1 MKNMDKKM
9 PKFAKRLLVIVPCA
23 IAALIVVAGCF
34 DIVPAGYKGVKLTMG
49 AVGDTVL
56 NEGLAFKLPFAQRIV
71 HVDARVKKYTVEG
84 VTSASKDMQSIT
96 TNVAVNYRVDGAN
109 VDELYKNLS
118 LNYEDTIIAPAV
130 SECIKSVTSQYTAE
144 ETITRRSEIS
154 SQIKDMLKERLEDK
168 YIFVDSLNI
177 TDLTFSAAFDKAI
190 EEKQVAE
197 QNALKAKYDLE
208 RIKTEAEQAV
218 IKAKG
223 EAEAME
229 IKNKALTESII
240 ELEFLE
246 KWDGKMPTYYG
257 GDADLLLSLNPDKEK
272 AAE

>member
-1 MKNMDKKM
+1 MEKKI
-9 PKFAKRLLVIVPCA
+9 PGFAKKLLIIVPVVLVL
-23 IAALIVVAGCF
+23 LILVFNCF
-34 DIVPAGYKGVKLTMG
+34 DIVPAGFKGVRLTMG
-49 AVGDTVL
+49 AVDNVVV
-56 NEGLAFKLPFAQRIV
+56 NEGLNFKLPFAQSIV
-71 HVDARVKKYTVEG
+71 HVDARVKKYTIEG
-84 VTSASKDMQSIT
+84 GTSASKDMQSIT
-96 TNVAVNYRVDGAN
+96 TNVALNYRVDGAS
-109 VDELYKNLS
+109 VDNLS

-130 SECIKSVTSQYTAE
+130 NECIKSVTSQYTAE

-154 SQIKDMLKERLEDK
+154 GQMKEMIAERLKDK
-168 YIFVDSLNI
+168 YIFVDSFNI

-229 IKNKALTESII
+229 IKNAALSEAII

-246 KWDGKMPTYYG
+246 KWDGRMPTYYG
-257 GDADLLLSLNPDKEK
+257 GDAGLLLSLNPDGAKEGQ
-272 AAE
+272 

>member
-1 MKNMDKKM
+1 MEKKM
-9 PKFAKRLLVIVPCA
+9 PAMVKRLAIIIPCA
-23 IAALIVVAGCF
+23 ILLLVVAFSCF
-34 DIVPAGYKGVKLTMG
+34 DIVPAGFKGVKLTMG
-49 AVGDTVL
+49 AVDGAVL
-56 NEGLAFKLPFAQRIV
+56 NEGLAFKLPFVQSIV

-84 VTSASKDMQSIT
+84 ETSASKDMQSIT
-96 TNVAVNYRVDGAN
+96 TNVAVNYRVDGEN
-109 VDELYKNLS
+109 VDELYQNLS

-154 SQIKDMLKERLEDK
+154 SQIKESLKERLADK

-190 EEKQVAE
+190 EEIKVAE
-197 QNALKAKYDLE
+197 QNALNAKYDLE

-218 IKAKG
+218 IKAQG
-223 EAEAME
+223 EAEAMR
-229 IKNKALTESII
+229 IKNEALSDSII
-240 ELEFLE
+240 ELEFLN

-257 GDADLLLSLNPDKEK
+257 GDAGLLLSLDPNNTQTDSGE
-272 AAE
+272 

>member
-1 MKNMDKKM
+1 MELKSQKLIR
-9 PKFAKRLLVIVPCA
+9 RLVLFI
-23 IAALIVVAGCF
+23 ILGILALIVLFSTF
-34 DIVPAGYKGVKLTMG
+34 DIVPAGFRGVRLTMG
-49 AVGDTVL
+49 AVEETVL
-56 NEGLAFKLPFAQRIV
+56 SEGLNFKIPFVQDII
-71 HVDARVKKYTVEG
+71 HVDARVKKYTVQG
-84 VTSASKDMQSIT
+84 GTSASKDMQSIT
-96 TNVAVNYRVDGAN
+96 TNVVLNYRVDGAS

-118 LNYEDTIIAPAV
+118 LNYEDTIIAPAI
-130 SECIKSVTSQYTAE
+130 SECIKSITSQYTAE

-154 SQIKDMLKERLEDK
+154 AQIKALLQERLQDK
-168 YIFVDSLNI
+168 YIFIDSLNI
-177 TDLTFSAAFDKAI
+177 TDLTFSEAFDKAI

-229 IKNKALTESII
+229 IKNSAITDEII

-257 GDADLLLSLNPDKEK
+257 GDEGLLLTLNPDSSK
-272 AAE
+272 

>member
-1 MKNMDKKM
+1 M
-9 PKFAKRLLVIVPCA
+9 
-23 IAALIVVAGCF
+23 
-34 DIVPAGYKGVKLTMG
+34 
-49 AVGDTVL
+49 
-56 NEGLAFKLPFAQRIV
+56 
-71 HVDARVKKYTVEG
+71 
-84 VTSASKDMQSIT
+84 
-96 TNVAVNYRVDGAN
+96 
-109 VDELYKNLS
+109 
-118 LNYEDTIIAPAV
+118 

-223 EAEAME
+223 EAEAQE